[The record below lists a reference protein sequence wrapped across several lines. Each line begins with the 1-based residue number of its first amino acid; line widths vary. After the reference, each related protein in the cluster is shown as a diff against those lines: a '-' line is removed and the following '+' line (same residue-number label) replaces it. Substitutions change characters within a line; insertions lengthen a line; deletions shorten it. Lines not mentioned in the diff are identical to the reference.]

1 MIALYKKELSIFYT
15 TIVGQLII
23 GSFLLINSLLLWTKV
38 NPSNILENS
47 YASMDIFFEISP
59 IILLIFIPALSMRT
73 FAEEY
78 NSGTI
83 ESILTKP
90 ISILQIISSKYLAIL
105 TLVILSIIPTSI
117 YVLTIYFLGETIG
130 NLDLAG
136 IVGSYIGL
144 ICISSVFTSMSIFS
158 SCLTKNQIIAFICGI
173 LISITF
179 YFAFDITS
187 SMLNGEI
194 INAILKKI
202 GILYHYDLM
211 SKGLIKL
218 SDVLYFF
225 SLTIVFIKLS
235 ELVIHNKH

>member
-23 GSFLLINSLLLWTKV
+23 GSFLLINSLLLWTKM
-38 NPSNILENS
+38 NPSNILENP

-83 ESILTKP
+83 ETILTKP

-105 TLVILSIIPTSI
+105 TLVILSIIPTSM

-144 ICISSVFTSMSIFS
+144 VCISSVFTSISIFA
-158 SCLTKNQIIAFICGI
+158 SCLTKNQIIAFIIGI

-179 YFAFDITS
+179 YFAFDIIS
-187 SMLNGEI
+187 SMLDVEI
-194 INAILKKI
+194 INVLFKKI
-202 GILYHYDLM
+202 GIMYHYDLM

-218 SDVLYFF
+218 SDILYFL

-235 ELVIHNKH
+235 ELVIYQKH